1 MTIQSEQ
8 NAHAELVGGT
18 DTTLHKHKLNQCNAP
33 DGNVDFNQKQAIS
46 LVIETR
52 TSDPGS
58 PVDGQIWLRTD
69 L

>member
-1 MTIQSEQ
+1 MGKDKI
-8 NAHAELVGGT
+8 AHADLVAEGV
-18 DTTLHKHKLNQCNAP
+18 TTLHKHKLNQCDVP
-33 DGNVDFNQKQAIS
+33 DGNVNFNQKQAIT